1 MATLQCKTTQGR
13 KYWYIVE
20 SRRING
26 KPRPVVLAYLG
37 KTEDIMK
44 RLTSPT
50 SKPCRIK
57 SYSHGLVYAL
67 CDKAAS
73 LNIVEIINRYVESCR
88 SYMPTKPI
96 INGLT
101 GGETI
106 LLAALGRACRPTS
119 KQGWVDWANTTSLG
133 YLLKPIVDKMDS
145 QHFWDHMDCLSE
157 ESIEKIE
164 ADLIE
169 SIWKNYDIKS
179 DTLLFDTTNFFTYI
193 DSTNK
198 RCTIAQRG
206 KNKQK
211 RTDLRQ
217 IGYALVVTRKDHIPL
232 FQHTYVG
239 NQPDCITFQKVIE
252 KIKTRLSLLNLD
264 FTKHTLIFDKGMPT
278 KKNFIMIDNLK
289 CSYVTSIKLAGHK
302 DLIESF
308 RVNAKEILVNE
319 EKILAFRS
327 KKKIC
332 NRERVAL
339 VYLSER
345 LREGVMRGVRGSIAK
360 KIKLLDEIRYKLCCS
375 KRKINHEKKKKQ
387 IDRIISK
394 DFKGVIEYQLLE
406 NEQKLDL
413 QYSVN
418 EDKLEE
424 LKQKSGFKI
433 LVSDREEW
441 SSAEIIQAYNGQAA
455 VEEEFKNTKNPFH
468 LAFCPQY
475 HWTDQKIRVH
485 FLICFISHLL
495 SRLLYKD
502 AKEKLGFSGQLNTLL
517 EKLNSIRIAS
527 YIVGQTKG
535 KEKRENYRIEYALED
550 VSDEQKKLVDVF
562 SITTQD
568 NITGRLFLCG
578 VYK

>member
-44 RLTSPT
+44 RLTSQT
-50 SKPCRIK
+50 TKPYHIK

-67 CDKAAS
+67 WDKAAS
-73 LNIVEIINRYVESCR
+73 LNIVEIINRYVEACR

-106 LLAALGRACRPTS
+106 LLAAFGRACRPTS
-119 KQGWVDWANTTSLG
+119 KQGWADWANTTSLG
-133 YLLKPIVDKMDS
+133 YLLKPIVSKMDS

-217 IGYALVVTRKDHIPL
+217 IGYALVVTREDHIPL

-264 FTKHTLIFDKGMPT
+264 FTRHTLIFDKGMPT
-278 KKNFIMIDNLK
+278 KKNFAMIDDLK

-308 RVNAKEILVNE
+308 KQNAKEISVNE
-319 EKILAFRS
+319 EKILAFRT
-327 KKKIC
+327 KKKVC
-332 NRERVAL
+332 NKERVTL
-339 VYLSER
+339 VYLSES
-345 LREGVMRGVRGSIAK
+345 LREGVMRGLRESIAK
-360 KIKLLDEIRYKLCCS
+360 RIKLLDEIRHKLGCS
-375 KRKINHEKKKKQ
+375 KRKINQEKKKKQ

-394 DFKGVIEYQLLE
+394 DFKDVIEYQLLK

-418 EDKLEE
+418 EVKLEE
-424 LKQKSGFKI
+424 LKKKSGFKI

-441 SSAEIIQAYNGQAA
+441 SSTEIIQAYNGQAA

-468 LAFCPQY
+468 LAVCPQY

-517 EKLNSIRIAS
+517 EKLNHIRVAS

-535 KEKRENYRIEYALED
+535 KMKKEDYRIEYTLED
-550 VSDEQKKLVDVF
+550 ASDEQKKLIDAF
-562 SITTQD
+562 SISPQN
-568 NITGRLFLCG
+568 NITGRLFSCG